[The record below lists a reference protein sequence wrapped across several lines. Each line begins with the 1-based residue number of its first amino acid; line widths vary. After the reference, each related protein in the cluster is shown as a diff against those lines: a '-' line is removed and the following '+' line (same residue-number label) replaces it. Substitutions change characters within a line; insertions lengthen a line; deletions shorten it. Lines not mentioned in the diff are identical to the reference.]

1 MSDAVIQNFSRYH
14 QGACDGLVNSVRHLI
29 PPGAVVLDVGSNIG
43 LFMNSVLKV
52 CPTATL
58 HCFEPVKK
66 YYDISV
72 EKFKGVSNIFINNV
86 GLSNKKEEKTIFLDT
101 TNNPGWNTYIQEET
115 QSNMARE
122 TTSLITLDE
131 YCQGNGL
138 TKIDFIK
145 IDTEGFEAYIL
156 EGFFETL
163 ASLEKKP
170 YLLIELGWGTRHPHW
185 SYAKTIYEKLFDMG
199 YKRNDRI
206 YSIMGTTDLLFE
218 PM

>member
-156 EGFFETL
+156 EVFFETL

-199 YKRNDRI
+199 YKRNERI